1 MRSSAM
7 RSVPLAP
14 ALTPVADDPIVVD
27 EQRARMDLIIAE
39 HRKKPGSTM
48 LILNQIQAEMGHI
61 SRPMQNYIAEKL
73 GVPLKDV
80 YGVVTFYSFFT
91 MKPRGKHVIR
101 VCMGTA
107 CHVRGAAKIL
117 DRLVEKL
124 FIQPGETSKD
134 RMVTLETV
142 NCVGACA
149 LGPVVVA
156 DNTYS
161 GQMNVAKADR
171 LLKTMNLGQEPVKK

>member
-1 MRSSAM
+1 MRSRDLRAIPMS
-7 RSVPLAP
+7 P
-14 ALTPVADDPIVVD
+14 ALIPNVEDPIAVAD
-27 EQRARMDLIIAE
+27 QRAQIDAVIAE
-39 HRKKPGSTM
+39 LGGRPGSTM
-48 LILNQIQAEMGHI
+48 LILNRLQSDLGHI

-73 GVPLKDV
+73 NVPLKDV

-124 FIQPGETSKD
+124 AVQPGETSAD

-156 DNTYS
+156 DNAYS

-171 LLKTMNLGQEPVKK
+171 LLKTILPEQK

>member
-1 MRSSAM
+1 MRTRDL
-7 RSVPLAP
+7 RSVPMAP
-14 ALTPVADDPIVVD
+14 ALVPNAEDPVAVVA
-27 EQRARMDLIIAE
+27 QRAQIDAVIAE
-39 HRKKPGSTM
+39 LGGKPGATM
-48 LILNQIQAEMGHI
+48 LILNRLQSDLGHI

-73 GVPLKDV
+73 NVPLKDV

-124 FIQPGETSKD
+124 EIKAGETTPD
-134 RMVTLETV
+134 RQVTLETV
-142 NCVGACA
+142 NCLGACA
-149 LGPVVVA
+149 LGPVIVA

-161 GQMNVAKADR
+161 GQMNVAKTDR
-171 LLKTMNLGQEPVKK
+171 LLKTIVPEQK

>member
-1 MRSSAM
+1 MRSKDL
-7 RSVPLAP
+7 RSIPMAP
-14 ALTPVADDPIVVD
+14 ALIPADEDPVAIA
-27 EQRARMDLIIAE
+27 EQRARIDQVIVDCQK
-39 HRKKPGSTM
+39 RKGSTM
-48 LILNQIQAEMGHI
+48 LILNQLQSELGHI
-61 SRPMQNYIAEKL
+61 SRPMQNYIADKL

-91 MKPRGKHVIR
+91 MKPRGKHVVR

-124 FIQPGETSKD
+124 EVKPGETSPD
-134 RMVTLETV
+134 RQVTLETV

-156 DNTYS
+156 DNAYS

-171 LLKTMNLGQEPVKK
+171 LLKSLNLGQDAGKK